1 MSENMEGHRARLRER
16 FKKNGLHGFAE
27 HEVLELLLTLCI
39 PRKDVKA
46 LAKTLLKRF
55 GNICCVFDANPKE
68 LLKVS
73 GIGEVSVTCLNLIK
87 AFSVYYLQQK
97 TSDVCIFDNNEA
109 LINFW
114 KVRLGGLKHE
124 VFEVAY
130 LDSGYRLLS
139 DGIIRM
145 EEGMASKIQIYPRK
159 VIEVAFLRG
168 ASNIVIAHNHPS
180 GDPKPSQADFSM
192 TQTLRY
198 IGNALSLRLLDH
210 IIITK
215 DSFYSFRQDG
225 FLD

>member
-1 MSENMEGHRARLRER
+1 MTEDMAGHRARLRER
-16 FKKNGLHGFAE
+16 FKKNGLNGFAE

-39 PRKDVKA
+39 PRKDVKS
-46 LAKTLLKRF
+46 LAKVLLKRF
-55 GNICCVFDANPKE
+55 GNIRCVFDAKPEE
-68 LLKVS
+68 LVQIR
-73 GIGEVSVTCLNLIK
+73 GMGDVSVTCLQLIK
-87 AFSVYYLQQK
+87 AFSTYYLQQQ
-97 TSDVCIFDNNEA
+97 TADICIFDNNEA

-114 KVRLGGLKHE
+114 KARLGGLKHE

-130 LDSGYRLLS
+130 LDSGFRLLS
-139 DGIIRM
+139 DGIVRM
-145 EEGMASKIQIYPRK
+145 EEGVTSKIQVYPRK
-159 VIEVAFLRG
+159 VIEAALLRG
-168 ASNIVIAHNHPS
+168 ASNVVIAHNHPS

-215 DSFYSFRQDG
+215 DNFYSFRQDG